1 MANTEQNK
9 SFIIYLKDL
18 FDKNFIIPIY
28 QRNYDWDFTLVKQL
42 IDDIIDFCKN
52 NRNNNYSL
60 GVMQVYN
67 RSKDTNN
74 CLYEV
79 VDGQQRLTT
88 LYLLF
93 CALRDYEKKCN
104 EKQCSEWAK
113 FLEHSPQFECRNKVK
128 ATLEALKNGVSYE
141 HSLSDNKIKFT
152 YRCITQYLEK
162 RLKNNFSNF
171 KYYLLNKTYMFISIL
186 PDDTDLNHYFEIM
199 NNRGEQ
205 LEMHEIL
212 KARLLEKIKDDDKLS
227 CLFSMIWDSCSDM
240 DGYILKRIKID
251 INDCQLNKLNID
263 ELKNKFYQFQFLN

>member
-93 CALRDYEKKCN
+93 CALRDVKGDLDENSYEKKL
-104 EKQCSEWAK
+104 K
-113 FLEHSPQFECRNKVK
+113 LYPQFECRNKVK
-128 ATLEALKNGVSYE
+128 ATLEALKNGVSDE
-141 HSLSDNKIKFT
+141 HSLLDNKIRFT
-152 YRCITQYLEK
+152 YRCILQYLEK
-162 RLKNNFSNF
+162 RLKDNFSGSTPGAGECGADVPWDVEVIGIS
-171 KYYLLNKTYMFISIL
+171 LLMSFFLFPVYITCSPLL
-186 PDDTDLNHYFEIM
+186 PSL
-199 NNRGEQ
+199 
-205 LEMHEIL
+205 
-212 KARLLEKIKDDDKLS
+212 
-227 CLFSMIWDSCSDM
+227 
-240 DGYILKRIKID
+240 
-251 INDCQLNKLNID
+251 
-263 ELKNKFYQFQFLN
+263 